1 MESNQT
7 QSNELILWLKAL
19 DLPTWAKVFLVA
31 IMAAILT
38 GAGTILAH
46 GLYRADKDEVSAA
59 TTLLAISLP
68 VLLIVTALVFGTNGE
83 KALQKRSARI
93 LTELIPQSIEAN
105 LGEINSTSAEI
116 HSAKVEI
123 LTTLHGCIAHYHL
136 TPRAEYRDT
145 IRELTFSVEL
155 NVYKANVVF
164 WFEAPIRPITN
175 VAPET
180 GCLTDLIGQQGTGCV
195 FGAISEGFK
204 LNPAP
209 AMKMMGNRKML
220 GLIFIKFLPKDFLL
234 QAHESLYFSQDLA
247 FFVRGFISIEST
259 ADAE

>member
-1 MESNQT
+1 MEPNQT

-19 DLPTWAKVFLVA
+19 DLPTWAKVLLVG

-46 GLYRADKDEVSAA
+46 GLYRADKEEVSAA

-83 KALQKRSARI
+83 KALQKRASRI
-93 LTELIPQSIEAN
+93 LTDLIPQSIKAN
-105 LGEINSTSAEI
+105 LGENTSTSA
-116 HSAKVEI
+116 SANSPKVEI
-123 LTTLHGCIAHYHL
+123 ITTLHGCIAHYHL
-136 TPRAEYRDT
+136 KPLKKFRDT
-145 IRELTFSVEL
+145 IGELAFTVEL
-155 NVYKANVVF
+155 NVYKTNVVF
-164 WFEAPIRPITN
+164 WFPAPTKPVID
-175 VAPET
+175 VSPESASLPELV
-180 GCLTDLIGQQGTGCV
+180 GKHRMGCV

-204 LNPAP
+204 LNPTP
-209 AMKMMGNRKML
+209 ATKTTGNQKML

-247 FFVRGFISIEST
+247 FFVRGFINIEST
-259 ADAE
+259 ADAG